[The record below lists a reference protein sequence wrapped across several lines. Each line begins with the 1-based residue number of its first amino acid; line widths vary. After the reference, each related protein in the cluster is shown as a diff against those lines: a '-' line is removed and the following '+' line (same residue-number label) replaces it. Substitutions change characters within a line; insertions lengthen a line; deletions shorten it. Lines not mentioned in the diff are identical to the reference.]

1 MCALRDRTARTPEYP
16 DCQQS
21 EGRTGC
27 SADHQCSLLGIEELD
42 PYALRKLVKAI
53 YVDAPV
59 KVNGKRTQHIHIQ
72 YDGIGF
78 ISPDEL
84 LKEETA

>member
-1 MCALRDRTARTPEYP
+1 M
-16 DCQQS
+16 
-21 EGRTGC
+21 
-27 SADHQCSLLGIEELD
+27 GIEELD
-42 PYALRKLVKAI
+42 PYSLRKLVKAI

>member
-1 MCALRDRTARTPEYP
+1 MRSARPNSP
-16 DCQQS
+16 D
-21 EGRTGC
+21 TGI
-27 SADHQCSLLGIEELD
+27 SGLSTKRRANGGVPLTTNVPYVGIEELD

-59 KVNGKRTQHIHIQ
+59 EVNGKRTQHIHIQ

-78 ISPDEL
+78 IPLDEL

>member
-1 MCALRDRTARTPEYP
+1 MCALRDRTARTPEYL
-16 DCQQS
+16 
-21 EGRTGC
+21 GC
-27 SADHQCSLLGIEELD
+27 HKAKGERGVPLTTNVPYVGIEELD
-42 PYALRKLVKAI
+42 PYALRKLVKTI

-78 ISPDEL
+78 IPLDEL

>member
-21 EGRTGC
+21 EGQTGVP
-27 SADHQCSLLGIEELD
+27 LTTNVPYVGIEELD
-42 PYALRKLVKAI
+42 PYALRELVKAI

-78 ISPDEL
+78 IPLDEL
-84 LKEETA
+84 LREETA